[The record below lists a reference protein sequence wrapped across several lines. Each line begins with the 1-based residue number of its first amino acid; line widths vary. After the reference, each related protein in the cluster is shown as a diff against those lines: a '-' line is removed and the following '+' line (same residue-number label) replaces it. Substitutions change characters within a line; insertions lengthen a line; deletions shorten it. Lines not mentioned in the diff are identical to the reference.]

1 MGVLNV
7 TPDSFSDGGAYLD
20 LGAAVACAEAMVVE
34 GAALIDVGGESTRP
48 WAQPVTVED
57 ELRRVVPVIERL
69 ARTVR
74 VPISVDTSKAAV
86 AERALDVGASI
97 VNDVTALRG
106 DRRMA
111 QVVAAAAG
119 VPVVL
124 MHMRGTPQTMSGE
137 TAYGDVVGEVI
148 EELQERI
155 DEAVES
161 GIARERLIVD
171 PGIGFAKTA
180 EQSVALIAQLD
191 RLAVL
196 DCPVLVGPSRKSFI
210 GQVLDAPVEE
220 RVMGTAVAVCL
231 SAWHG
236 ADIIRVHDVG
246 LMRQVVRMTAAIRA
260 RRESGSGCDRGSD
273 E

>member
-20 LGAAVACAEAMVVE
+20 PGAAVARAEAMVGE
-34 GAALIDVGGESTRP
+34 GASLIDVGGESTRP
-48 WAQPVTVED
+48 GAQPVSAEE
-57 ELRRVVPVIERL
+57 ELRRVVPAIERL

-74 VPISVDTSKAAV
+74 VPISIDTSKAVV

-111 QVVAAAAG
+111 RVVAAAG

-124 MHMRGTPQTMSGE
+124 MHMRGTPQTMQRE
-137 TAYGDVVGEVI
+137 TAYGDVVGDVI

-155 DEAVES
+155 DEAVRS

-191 RLAVL
+191 RFAVL

-210 GQVLDAPVEE
+210 GRVLDAPVDE
-220 RVMGTAVAVCL
+220 RVMGTAIAVCL
-231 SAWHG
+231 SVWHG
-236 ADIIRVHDVG
+236 ADMIRVHDVSV
-246 LMRQVVRMTAAIRA
+246 MRQVVRMTAAIRA
-260 RRESGSGCDRGSD
+260 CRESGSGCDRGGD